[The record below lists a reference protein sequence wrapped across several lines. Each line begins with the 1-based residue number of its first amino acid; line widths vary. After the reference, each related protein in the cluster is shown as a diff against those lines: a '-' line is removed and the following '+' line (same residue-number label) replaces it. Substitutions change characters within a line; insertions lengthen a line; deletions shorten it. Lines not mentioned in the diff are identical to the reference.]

1 MLFIHRTRKPVLV
14 PELSDTSIRNKGQT
28 IPTGVARP
36 AVPPHSEIR
45 RKLADAV
52 ESEPVVEGATQGVD
66 EESESEF
73 VRPRTVTRKPKSD
86 GAEISAEQ
94 KEINEQV
101 RPFNL
106 LYQYS
111 TLV

>member
-1 MLFIHRTRKPVLV
+1 
-14 PELSDTSIRNKGQT
+14 
-28 IPTGVARP
+28 
-36 AVPPHSEIR
+36 VPPHSEIR
-45 RKLADAV
+45 GKLADAV

-66 EESESEF
+66 EESDSETEF
-73 VRPRTVTRKPKSD
+73 VRPRTVTRKAKSD